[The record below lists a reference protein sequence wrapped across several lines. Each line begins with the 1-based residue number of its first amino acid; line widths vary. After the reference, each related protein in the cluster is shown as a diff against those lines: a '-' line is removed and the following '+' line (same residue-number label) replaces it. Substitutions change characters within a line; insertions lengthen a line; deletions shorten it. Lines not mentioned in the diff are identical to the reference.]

1 MQTSLFQQS
10 ASPTLRMFILVCAC
24 LALMITDSRYDQL
37 SGVRRVIDTAVTPL
51 RYAVNAPFQLYN
63 WCDEW
68 FTSHNTLIANNR
80 KLSTENF
87 ELRTRQQQLEIVQKE
102 NERLHALLNSSQKV
116 TKRSIVAKLMK
127 VALQPYSQQI
137 TLDKGLKDDVYIG
150 QSVIG
155 SNGIMGQI
163 IHANDFTSTAL
174 LITDGKHDIPV
185 QSNRSGFRT
194 IARGTGR
201 SNELELLH
209 VPNNTDILVG
219 DLMISSGFGGRFP
232 RNYPVARVTDIQ
244 LDPSAPFA
252 TITATPTAAIDR
264 VSEVLLIWPTPQEAP
279 RKPSTEF
286 NALPS
291 NSTDSESASHTE
303 QITNAH
309 TQTPSSN
316 QTTEASNE

>member
-1 MQTSLFQQS
+1 
-10 ASPTLRMFILVCAC
+10 MFILLCVCIG
-24 LALMITDSRYDQL
+24 LMITDSQYDQL
-37 SGVRRVIDTAVTPL
+37 NGVRRVINTAVTPL

-68 FTSHNTLIANNR
+68 LTSHNNLIADNR
-80 KLSTENF
+80 ALSTENF
-87 ELRTRQQQLEIVQKE
+87 ELRTRQQRLDIIKQE
-102 NERLHALLNSSQKV
+102 NQRLHALLNSSQKV

-127 VALQPYSQQI
+127 VALQPYAQQI
-137 TLDKGLKDDVYIG
+137 TLDKGLTDDVYIG

-163 IHANDFTSTAL
+163 IHTSDFTSTAL

-194 IARGTGR
+194 IARGTGK

-209 VPNNTDILVG
+209 VPSNADILIG

-244 LDPSAPFA
+244 LDPSQPFA
-252 TITATPTAAIDR
+252 TITATPTAKIDR
-264 VSEVLLIWPTPQEAP
+264 ASEVLLIWPDNDEA
-279 RKPSTEF
+279 E
-286 NALPS
+286 L
-291 NSTDSESASHTE
+291 SHTQE
-303 QITNAH
+303 NAPESDANTTLTNTSQAD
-309 TQTPSSN
+309 TPTHDSTSSD
-316 QTTEASNE
+316 QSTEASP

>member
-1 MQTSLFQQS
+1 
-10 ASPTLRMFILVCAC
+10 MFILLCVCIG
-24 LALMITDSRYDQL
+24 LMITDSRYDQL
-37 SGVRRVIDTAVTPL
+37 NGVRRVIDTAVTPL

-68 FTSHNTLIANNR
+68 FTTHNNLIANNR
-80 KLSTENF
+80 ALSTENF
-87 ELRTRQQQLEIVQKE
+87 ELRTRQQRLDIIKQE
-102 NERLHALLNSSQKV
+102 NQRLHALLNSSQKV

-127 VALQPYSQQI
+127 VALQPYAQQI
-137 TLDKGLKDDVYIG
+137 TLDKGLMDDVYIG

-163 IHANDFTSTAL
+163 IHVSDFTSTAL

-194 IARGTGR
+194 IARGTGK

-209 VPNNTDILVG
+209 VPSNADILVG

-244 LDPSAPFA
+244 LDPSQPFA
-252 TITATPTAAIDR
+252 TITATPTAKIDR
-264 VSEVLLIWPTPQEAP
+264 ASEVLLIWPDTLEMELMKSEISPESGAHASSDKASQDASSSPPDNLSNDTP
-279 RKPSTEF
+279 
-286 NALPS
+286 
-291 NSTDSESASHTE
+291 E
-303 QITNAH
+303 QGVQNHINPATGIGL
-309 TQTPSSN
+309 
-316 QTTEASNE
+316 

>member
-10 ASPTLRMFILVCAC
+10 ASPTLRMFILLCVCIV
-24 LALMITDSRYDQL
+24 LMITDSRYDQL
-37 SGVRRVIDTAVTPL
+37 NGVRRVVDTAVTPL
-51 RYAVNAPFQLYN
+51 RYVVSSPFRLYN

-68 FTSHNTLIANNR
+68 LTSHNNLIANNR
-80 KLSTENF
+80 RLSTENF
-87 ELRTRQQQLEIVQKE
+87 ELRTRQQRLDIITHE

-209 VPNNTDILVG
+209 VPSNADIRVG
-219 DLMISSGFGGRFP
+219 DLVISSGFGGRFP

-244 LDPSAPFA
+244 LDPSQPFA
-252 TITATPTAAIDR
+252 TIKATPTAGIDR
-264 VSEVLLIWPTPQEAP
+264 ASEVLLIWPDSVDVGLTEQKNKSNSNADTQ
-279 RKPSTEF
+279 STEHDLAEKSATDTTPT
-286 NALPS
+286 NTEPAL
-291 NSTDSESASHTE
+291 
-303 QITNAH
+303 
-309 TQTPSSN
+309 
-316 QTTEASNE
+316 